1 MLRTVEMLHKDE
13 DTSNDTT
20 SEYSKDTTED
30 SKDDKDHEDRIEGV
44 STLYYGL
51 FLLIFIIIRMA
62 ERRKVIFE
70 TRL

>member
-1 MLRTVEMLHKDE
+1 MVTTIEMLHKDE

-20 SEYSKDTTED
+20 AEYSKDTTED
-30 SKDDKDHEDRIEGV
+30 IKDDKDGEDRIEGV